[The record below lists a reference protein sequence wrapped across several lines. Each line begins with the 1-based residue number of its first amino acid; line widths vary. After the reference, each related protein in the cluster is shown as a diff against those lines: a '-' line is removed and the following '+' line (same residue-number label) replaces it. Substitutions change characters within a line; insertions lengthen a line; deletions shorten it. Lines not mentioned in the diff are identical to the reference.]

1 LLFAVDVVEEY
12 DSLPKL
18 GLLVAGVQLD
28 RAVDEL
34 CGLGQLVEEEV
45 ALGQLVK
52 GHEIFVALL
61 VMVNLLQTHA
71 VPIQLLV
78 LC

>member
-1 LLFAVDVVEEY
+1 MDVVEEY